1 MGKLLN
7 QFKIRLEVSV
17 RSIKKLKKIQNM
29 IRFVNYYHYYYFT
42 FTLTKLELR
51 FYKLYIH
58 GLYTLVQ
65 STAPINITEQILTA
79 KVI

>member
-1 MGKLLN
+1 
-7 QFKIRLEVSV
+7 
-17 RSIKKLKKIQNM
+17 M

-65 STAPINITEQILTA
+65 STAPINITEQILTT